1 MPTICDVQLGE
12 SNFQTRSRLA
22 AFPI

>member
-1 MPTICDVQLGE
+1 MPTNCDVQLGE